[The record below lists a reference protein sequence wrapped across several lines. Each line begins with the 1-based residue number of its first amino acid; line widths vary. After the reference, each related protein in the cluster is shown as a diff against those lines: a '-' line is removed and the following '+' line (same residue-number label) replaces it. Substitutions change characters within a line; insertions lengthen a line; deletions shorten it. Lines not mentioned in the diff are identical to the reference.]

1 MVKKQNII
9 KDKTYQFAL
18 KIIRFYIEMRDQ
30 KEYVL
35 SSQLLRS
42 GTSVGANVEEASAA
56 QSRKDLKSRIFWT
69 KS

>member
-30 KEYVL
+30 KEYDL
-35 SSQLLRS
+35 SSI
-42 GTSVGANVEEASAA
+42 ASHKF
-56 QSRKDLKSRIFWT
+56 RP
-69 KS
+69 

>member
-9 KDKTYQFAL
+9 KDKTYRFAL

-42 GTSVGANVEEASAA
+42 GTSVGANVEDAPAA

-69 KS
+69 K